1 MSDDSDS
8 ISPNNSSPSPDSSEK
23 RAPVEPVRIIDKLKP
38 VPVEL
43 PDKPKL
49 PKEPPK
55 QLPKVEKIA
64 EPPGEPE
71 PEPQIAPR
79 KPDPSPQEILQ
90 QPDPEPIPEPNPI
103 PQEPIQREPLPS
115 RKQEQN
121 LGPEPKARRPRR
133 KKAPEPER
141 PDAPALEIDWAG
153 DDSDTGRI
161 STKKPKALID
171 VELGKTRSV
180 DHGPDAEKKPSKG
193 TARFLVEPRKP
204 AQAKEKPKH
213 KKKERQP
220 TPEEEEAALKPKL
233 GLIARLGL
241 GIRDLIFLSFASIPV
256 LAAAWLVDWKAV
268 NVPFEAEWS
277 RVDILS
283 KVLQDQLTVSE
294 FLAPENGQR
303 QPVARAAYIFLATLT
318 DHDIKMEVW
327 VSFAA
332 LAATA
337 AGIFF
342 LLGRTVGAGMKL
354 GITFLLANLLLFS
367 PAHASALLSATTLGI
382 HLANACLIWAI
393 FFATRNLPWWLRLGF
408 CLFFGII
415 GSYSAVHALAVWPTV
430 LILQFLSGNAGKL
443 WQRFIFGSIWLGVAS
458 FIFIDY
464 FTLPTSDGARAF
476 TATEQ
481 VQSIDAETEVT
492 EWFALSGDLILRGW
506 QPPEK
511 REFVVIPGL
520 IVVSLFLLCAIGW
533 LMSSLGRGRSLL
545 WNRCL
550 PWVAVGGT
558 CLAGAMLVC
567 LLIDPSVLPLT
578 GQDFSL
584 VLMPTLISIVA
595 IFTILTTDKVQ
606 RSPQSSISDHLP
618 IWWATAVCGVL
629 LHQAGGWFQ
638 GYWMLN
644 DQQVDRLKTRSQ
656 LAFLDLQPPQELFG
670 FGTENI
676 AVAKNRANFLNQRGF
691 LSPPLFQDL
700 KMSPFALADEPLDS
714 EQAELYVPDI
724 EGDTLHFRG
733 TAQIPGLQPRPAD
746 LVAMVRR
753 LPEGSGREI
762 LKFANLSDL
771 GPKAWEVSVSQSLS
785 DTLEFWVLDMAS
797 MKAFPLSKQYS
808 TRDGVAV
815 LEGFSF

>member
-1 MSDDSDS
+1 MS
-8 ISPNNSSPSPDSSEK
+8 K
-23 RAPVEPVRIIDKLKP
+23 RPPPPAPAEEPV
-38 VPVEL
+38 
-43 PDKPKL
+43 
-49 PKEPPK
+49 
-55 QLPKVEKIA
+55 QVEKNA
-64 EPPGEPE
+64 
-71 PEPQIAPR
+71 
-79 KPDPSPQEILQ
+79 L
-90 QPDPEPIPEPNPI
+90 
-103 PQEPIQREPLPS
+103 
-115 RKQEQN
+115 N
-121 LGPEPKARRPRR
+121 LGPEPKARRPR
-133 KKAPEPER
+133 KKPPEPER

-153 DDSDTGRI
+153 DDTDTGRI
-161 STKKPKALID
+161 KTKKPKALID

-180 DHGPDAEKKPSKG
+180 DHGPEGEKKPSKG
-193 TARFLVEPRKP
+193 TARFLVEPKKAPR
-204 AQAKEKPKH
+204 QKEKPRPEKRVQ
-213 KKKERQP
+213 EP
-220 TPEEEEAALKPKL
+220 TPEEEEIANKPQI
-233 GLIARLGL
+233 GLVARLGL
-241 GIRDLIFLSFASIPV
+241 GIRDLIFLCFASITV

-294 FLAPENGQR
+294 FLEAENGQR
-303 QPVARAAYIFLATLT
+303 QPVARAVYIFMATLT

-337 AGIFF
+337 AGVFF

-367 PAHASALLSATTLGI
+367 PAHAGALLSATMLGI

-408 CLFFGII
+408 CLFFGVI
-415 GSYSAVHALAVWPTV
+415 GSYSAVHALTIWPTV

-443 WQRFIFGSIWLGVAS
+443 WQRILFVTIWLAVGS
-458 FIFIDY
+458 FVFVDY
-464 FTLPTSDGARAF
+464 FTQANTDGTRAF
-476 TATEQ
+476 TASEQ
-481 VQSIDAETEVT
+481 VQEVNPESEVT
-492 EWFALSGDLILRGW
+492 EWFALTGDLILRGW

-511 REFVVIPGL
+511 REYVVIPGL

-550 PWVAVGGT
+550 PWVAVGGA
-558 CLAGAMLVC
+558 CLSGAMLIC
-567 LLIDPSVLPLT
+567 LLIDPAVIPLT

-618 IWWATAVCGVL
+618 IWWATAVCGIL

-638 GYWMLN
+638 GYWMIN
-644 DQQVDRLKTRSQ
+644 DQQAERLTTRSQ
-656 LAFLDLQPPQELFG
+656 LAFLNLQPPKNLFG
-670 FGTENI
+670 FGTDSL
-676 AVAKNRANFLNQRGF
+676 AVAKTRAQFLNQRGF
-691 LSPPLFQDL
+691 LYPPLFQDL
-700 KMSPFALADEPLDS
+700 KMSPFTLASEPLDS
-714 EQAELYVPDI
+714 EQGELYVPDI

-733 TAQIPGLQPRPAD
+733 TAQIPGFQPRPAD
-746 LVAMVRR
+746 LVAMVRQH
-753 LPEGSGREI
+753 PEGSGREI
-762 LKFANLSDL
+762 LKLANLSEL
-771 GPKAWEVSVSQSLS
+771 GPSAWEVSVSQSLS

-808 TRDGVAV
+808 RRDGVPV
-815 LEGFSF
+815 LERFSF